1 MVWALQ
7 YPCVQTDTEPT
18 MNKITL
24 TALITAS
31 ALTVATGCVQ
41 EEPPD
46 LPPVG
51 TMTAEL
57 GTMQD
62 APPAAKNADPA
73 VAGDYANFANAWV
86 RVNVLRLYATGVV
99 AVPAVAMA
107 LALTQEPRQQ
117 GNSWLWSLT
126 IGEVTGDL
134 ELTAGLV
141 SGYDVGLYVTNP
153 SEGLD
158 QYLWIEGHANT
169 ALSEGYWVGHSVD
182 LPAGDDELVEI
193 SWTYLAD
200 DDRSLEFSN
209 VSSAS
214 EDVGDVIAYAVNGTT
229 ATVVYD
235 DASEPEKVATI
246 IWDTVTGV
254 GSIQVPLYND
264 GNAACW
270 DASFV
275 NVACP

>member
-1 MVWALQ
+1 
-7 YPCVQTDTEPT
+7 
-18 MNKITL
+18 MNKTTL
-24 TALITAS
+24 TALMTAS
-31 ALTVATGCVQ
+31 ALALATACVQ

-57 GTMQD
+57 GTMED
-62 APPAAKNADPA
+62 APAAAKNADPA

-86 RVNVLRLYATGVV
+86 RVNVLRLYAAGVV
-99 AVPAVAMA
+99 AIPAVAMA
-107 LALTQEPRQQ
+107 LALTQDPQHE

-141 SGYDVGLYVTNP
+141 SGYDLGLYVTNP
-153 SEGLD
+153 EEGLD
-158 QYLWIEGHANT
+158 RFMWIEGHANI

-182 LPAGDDELVEI
+182 LPAADNEVLEI
-193 SWTYLAD
+193 SWTYLAE

-214 EDVGDVIAYAVNGTT
+214 EDVGDVIAYAVSGTT
-229 ATVVYD
+229 ATVIFD
-235 DASEPEKVATI
+235 DASEPAQVATI
-246 IWDTVTGV
+246 VWDTVTGV

-264 GNAACW
+264 GNKACW

-275 NVACP
+275 NVVCP